1 MFSTSESNKA
11 VDDDESD
18 DDDNCDLDEEELSL
32 FRDPPMGF
40 VRMRPSHFRGLPS
53 TVFIEY
59 PPELG
64 IHRIDANSLEPLG
77 KRKLVYSSHWER
89 VCIKNAFVRAGFTK
103 TESANS
109 RQWTAMFSKHQSSAQ
124 MKDMNCL
131 QKINHFPASWCIG
144 RKDRLLRTINMMR
157 RIHGKAFDFH
167 PEGYIL
173 PGEKDAFVRHVTNDL
188 SFGKSRIA
196 LLRPASASLAGVLRV
211 SDLKSKEADRP
222 MDRLCNQMRPVLW
235 ITKPVASSCGKG
247 ISVMTGNQAIN
258 SMGKRKRVIMQKY
271 LDDPYLID
279 GKKFDLRICKS
290 NHTCFLRLFYL
301 IVANK
306 MTQN

>member
-1 MFSTSESNKA
+1 MFSSSEGNKA
-11 VDDDESD
+11 VDDDESE
-18 DDDNCDLDEEELSL
+18 DDDNCDLDEDELSL
-32 FRDPPMGF
+32 FRDPPLGF

-64 IHRIDANSLEPLG
+64 IQRIDTNSLEPLG
-77 KRKLVYSSHWER
+77 NRKLIYRSHWER
-89 VCIKNAFVRAGFTK
+89 VCIKNAFVRAGFSK
-103 TESANS
+103 TESATS
-109 RQWTAMFSKHQSSAQ
+109 RQWTALFSKHQSSAQ

-173 PGEKDAFVRHVTNDL
+173 PGEKDAFERHVLNDM

-196 LLRPASASLAGVLRV
+196 LRPASASLSGVLRA
-211 SDLKSKEADRP
+211 SDLKSKAGDGP
-222 MDRLCNQMRPVLW
+222 IDRLFNQMRPPLW

-247 ISVMTGNQAIN
+247 ISVITGNQAIN
-258 SMGKRKRVIMQKY
+258 CLNKKKRVIMQKY

-290 NHTCFLRLFYL
+290 HTAVIYF
-301 IVANK
+301 
-306 MTQN
+306 